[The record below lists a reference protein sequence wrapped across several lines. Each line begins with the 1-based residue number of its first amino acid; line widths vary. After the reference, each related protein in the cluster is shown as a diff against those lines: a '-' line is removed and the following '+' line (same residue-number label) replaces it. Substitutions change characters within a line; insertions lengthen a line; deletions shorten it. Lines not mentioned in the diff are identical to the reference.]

1 MRHLA
6 GLWSKITDRIDYDGQ
21 HSDWKRMLLYLPK
34 FNYLR
39 QGLRCPGRLPL
50 MPSEIR
56 ERFSEGGLSCID
68 DGRAGNALLSLDE
81 IVSSYDTKTPGEML
95 CRSLREREK

>member
-1 MRHLA
+1 
-6 GLWSKITDRIDYDGQ
+6 
-21 HSDWKRMLLYLPK
+21 
-34 FNYLR
+34 
-39 QGLRCPGRLPL
+39 